1 MGLSNRSDGN
11 AGYKHADPDAAS
23 GFADKTNTLLNLQ
36 KQYDLSFTID
46 IVIEVENN
54 QPPVM
59 CLQGFILEFAAA
71 LHARID
77 MDMYIL
83 EAEQ

>member
-1 MGLSNRSDGN
+1 LTVCGN
-11 AGYKHADPDAAS
+11 GCYIISEVKRR
-23 GFADKTNTLLNLQ
+23 LNQSKQ
-36 KQYDLSFTID
+36 KQYNLSFSID

-54 QPPVM
+54 RPPAM
-59 CLQGFILEFAAA
+59 CLQGFIPEFAAA

>member
-1 MGLSNRSDGN
+1 M
-11 AGYKHADPDAAS
+11 
-23 GFADKTNTLLNLQ
+23 
-36 KQYDLSFTID
+36 
-46 IVIEVENN
+46 IEVENN
-54 QPPVM
+54 QPPAM